1 MQKGGQIVKESI
13 FFISFFL
20 KANSLKGEKY
30 GTKKSPYLGKKNTK
44 KGLKRWFDEKW
55 VNQRGEVGYKYKN
68 DVYRPKIRI
77 TDDTPITHDELT
89 KKEIETLVSLRVN
102 KIINK
107 MNLVKRD
114 EFDVL
119 KKMVQ
124 KMVIENEKLKK
135 NQVKPTVRRKK
146 TTKKKKTVKK

>member
-1 MQKGGQIVKESI
+1 MV
-13 FFISFFL
+13 
-20 KANSLKGEKY
+20 N
-30 GTKKSPYLGKKNTK
+30 KSKILSDLSKIAVDAMSTFS
-44 KGLKRWFDEKW
+44 GL
-55 VNQRGEVGYKYKN
+55 
-68 DVYRPKIRI
+68 
-77 TDDTPITHDELT
+77 

-124 KMVIENEKLKK
+124 KVLIENEQLKK
-135 NQVKPTVRRKK
+135 PKNKHLVKKKK
-146 TTKKKKTVKK
+146 TITKKKKPKN

>member
-1 MQKGGQIVKESI
+1 MV
-13 FFISFFL
+13 
-20 KANSLKGEKY
+20 N
-30 GTKKSPYLGKKNTK
+30 KSKILSDLSKIAVDAMSTFS
-44 KGLKRWFDEKW
+44 GL
-55 VNQRGEVGYKYKN
+55 
-68 DVYRPKIRI
+68 
-77 TDDTPITHDELT
+77 

-124 KMVIENEKLKK
+124 KVLIENDELKK
-135 NQVKPTVRRKK
+135 AQKNSSSRKK
-146 TTKKKKTVKK
+146 KTIKKKKKAKN

>member
-1 MQKGGQIVKESI
+1 MVNKSKILSDLSKIAVDAMST
-13 FFISFFL
+13 FS
-20 KANSLKGEKY
+20 SL
-30 GTKKSPYLGKKNTK
+30 
-44 KGLKRWFDEKW
+44 
-55 VNQRGEVGYKYKN
+55 
-68 DVYRPKIRI
+68 
-77 TDDTPITHDELT
+77 

-124 KMVIENEKLKK
+124 KVLIENEELKK
-135 NQVKPTVRRKK
+135 SQNKPIF
-146 TTKKKKTVKK
+146 TKKKTSKKKKKVKN